1 MGTVCLKPNPSR
13 RFHWVSA
20 LEPEAAPALEAL
32 QRQMN
37 DFYSNAKAYYDDIE
51 FTSTNWTSDLVYL
64 WIAKAAQTASRIL
77 EIGCG
82 RANILSHYPDLMPR
96 YTGVD
101 FSSELIEENR
111 HRYQGAK
118 FFELRDARRLN
129 LPSTTFD
136 LVISVFV
143 LEHCVFPH
151 TALNEWARMLVTGG
165 RLIILAPDFLGHC
178 RMTSQRIGFSVGSGR
193 EKLARGQFS
202 DAVVTAFDTR
212 VRLPVKGTLCR
223 IEASLKPQFY
233 INLAPTCFD
242 DPFQPDVDAV
252 YVTYKPEIKRWLKR
266 AMLFNSINSDLAEF
280 VRRNRLILL
289 DGQKMR

>member
-1 MGTVCLKPNPSR
+1 MGTVYLKPNPSR

-82 RANILSHYPDLMPR
+82 RANILSYYPDLAPR

-111 HRYQGAK
+111 HRYPSAE

-129 LPSTTFD
+129 LSGTTFD
-136 LVISVFV
+136 LIISVFV

-151 TALNEWARMLVTGG
+151 TALNEWARLLVTGG
-165 RLIILAPDFLGHC
+165 RLIILAPDFLGHN

-193 EKLARGQFS
+193 EKLARRQFS
-202 DAVVTAFDTR
+202 DAIVTAFDTR
-212 VRLPVKGTLCR
+212 VRLPVKATLCR
-223 IEASLKPQFY
+223 IGASLKPQFY
-233 INLAPTCFD
+233 INLAPICFV
-242 DPFQPDVDAV
+242 DPFQPDVDAI
-252 YVTYKPEIKRWLKR
+252 YVTYKPEIERWLKGVL
-266 AMLFNSINSDLAEF
+266 LFDSIDSDVAEL
-280 VRRNRLILL
+280 VRQNRLILL
-289 DGQKMR
+289 DGRKIC